1 MTPELQAVLKLQT
14 LDSRAAALQKEI
26 ESLPRQVAEIEK
38 KLEAHTRKL
47 EVDRNVVA
55 ANLKERK
62 SREDDTKVH
71 EQKIS
76 KLRDQMLQAKTNEQY
91 RAFQNEITY
100 CETEIRKA
108 EDRILELMGEAEPLE
123 KNVKTAEAALKEEK
137 TKVEA
142 EKERAQKRTAEDKA
156 FLQQA
161 LEERKSVAATIPP
174 QTLAHYERIRKRWHG
189 IAIADATEGRCS
201 ACQMKL
207 RPQYFQ
213 ELRKGDKLYF
223 CESCGRIVYYNPPV
237 NLEHELHSKV

>member
-71 EQKIS
+71 EQKVS

-174 QTLAHYERIRKRWHG
+174 QTLAQYERIRKRWHG
-189 IAIADATEGRCS
+189 IAIADATDGRCS

>member
-26 ESLPRQVAEIEK
+26 ESLPKQVAEIEK

-55 ANLKERK
+55 ANQKERK
-62 SREDDTKVH
+62 AKEDDTKVH

-76 KLRDQMLQAKTNEQY
+76 KLRDQMLQAKNNEQY

-100 CETEIRKA
+100 CEVEIRKA

-123 KNVKTAEAALKEEK
+123 KNVKIAEAALKEEK
-137 TKVEA
+137 SKVEE
-142 EKERAQKRTAEDKA
+142 EKERARKRSAEDKA
-156 FLQQA
+156 FLGQA
-161 LEERKSVAATIPP
+161 IEERKAVSAMILP

-189 IAIADATEGRCS
+189 TAIADAADGWWSPR
-201 ACQMKL
+201 
-207 RPQYFQ
+207 R
-213 ELRKGDKLYF
+213 
-223 CESCGRIVYYNPPV
+223 
-237 NLEHELHSKV
+237 